1 MPIAFS
7 TKQDNTSR
15 RLWKMLENQEVRD
28 GMSRADAKH
37 DCKQVR
43 KMFRYGGLVVN
54 DINGRAVYV
63 PPGKHITQYGT
74 GVKLYAEQLLVD
86 LSQHTIVPFS
96 EHLAETKY
104 SDSINQHTNK
114 VLFER
119 LCGVENAN

>member
-37 DCKQVR
+37 DCKQFR
-43 KMFRYGGLVVN
+43 KMFRYGGSVVN

-63 PPGKHITQYGT
+63 PPGK
-74 GVKLYAEQLLVD
+74 
-86 LSQHTIVPFS
+86 HTIVPFS

>member
-1 MPIAFS
+1 
-7 TKQDNTSR
+7 
-15 RLWKMLENQEVRD
+15 MLENQEVRD

-37 DCKQVR
+37 DCKQFR
-43 KMFRYGGLVVN
+43 KMFRYGGSVVN